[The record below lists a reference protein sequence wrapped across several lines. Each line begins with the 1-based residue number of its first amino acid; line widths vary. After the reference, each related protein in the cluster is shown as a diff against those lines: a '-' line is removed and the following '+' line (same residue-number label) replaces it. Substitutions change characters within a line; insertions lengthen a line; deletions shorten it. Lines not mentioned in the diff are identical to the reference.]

1 MNKLLKALSNFVS
14 PDRKIGP
21 SYDDFSGD
29 VYNFAYDPEA
39 RSTLA
44 DKTPYEQPSE
54 LTAGMMGGMPP
65 PEMPQPEQ
73 VPNVVVEPSQQVM
86 GGVEV
91 NPNVQGGVPQPPLPV
106 REAMP
111 SPSLEMPGGPRM
123 QSVADQVIQD
133 LTAKIGTDINKDA
146 QKEMDDELAGTLA
159 SFGYGAGN
167 LFGGIGVMPSISPR
181 TDTLPPSQLPGVDYS
196 IEGVESLFS
205 GAGPD
210 ATFERVP
217 PETNTDILIT
227 PEGSGYV
234 EELTQTPEQREQ
246 AESGGSMDMPSG
258 GREPITIKEKVDQNK
273 IDSTVPDSDSS
284 LSEEIKN
291 TPPNFIPENKNVNI
305 NYYWQKHNSKKYGI
319 DATKAAKPFQA
330 IVLHHDLTGLTKQKL
345 DYYGTV
351 DKDRDGQFG
360 YHFAIDREGNIYQT
374 APLNKRTNHIRWGQ
388 VSDDLNK
395 QFVDQGLPVLSN
407 SNTIGVSYLGTGTA
421 YTINDK
427 LTEKA
432 KQAYLKL
439 IRELRGQFGDLPYL
453 THGDLDSRKRE
464 TEGKPVSDFL
474 DANLNEINTSTS
486 KFVD

>member
-14 PDRKIGP
+14 PDKKIGP
-21 SYDDFSGD
+21 SYDNFSRD
-29 VYNFAYDPEA
+29 EYHFAYDPEA
-39 RSTLA
+39 RPTLA
-44 DKTPYEQPSE
+44 NKTPYEHPSE
-54 LTAGMMGGMPP
+54 LTEGMMGGMPP
-65 PEMPQPEQ
+65 PEMQQPEQ
-73 VPNVVVEPSQQVM
+73 VPSVVVEPSQQVM

-91 NPNVQGGVPQPPLPV
+91 NPNVQGGMPQPPLPV
-106 REAMP
+106 RETMP

-146 QKEMDDELAGTLA
+146 QKQLDDELAGTLS

-167 LFGGIGVMPSISPR
+167 LFGGVGVVPSISPQSDR
-181 TDTLPPSQLPGVDYS
+181 LPPSQLPGVDYS

-210 ATFERVP
+210 ATFQQAP

-234 EELTQTPEQREQ
+234 DEITQSREQQEQ
-246 AESGGSMDMPSG
+246 AEYGSMDMPSG

-284 LSEEIKN
+284 QSKDIKN
-291 TPPNFIPENKNVNI
+291 TPPNFIPKDKDTKI
-305 NYYWQKHNSKKYGI
+305 NYYWQNHNSQKYGI

-374 APLNKRTNHIRWGQ
+374 APLNKRTNHIRWRQ

-395 QFVDQGLPVLSN
+395 QFLDQGLPVLSN

-421 YTINDK
+421 YTFSDK

-439 IRELRGQFGDLPYL
+439 IRELRTQFGDLPYL

-474 DANLNEINTSTS
+474 DSNLNEINTSTS
-486 KFVD
+486 EFVD

>member
-14 PDRKIGP
+14 PDKKIGP

-39 RSTLA
+39 RPTLA

-65 PEMPQPEQ
+65 PEIPQPEQ
-73 VPNVVVEPSQQVM
+73 VPNVVVEPSQQIM

-91 NPNVQGGVPQPPLPV
+91 NPNVQGGMPRPPLPV

-146 QKEMDDELAGTLA
+146 QKALDDELAGTLS

-167 LFGGIGVMPSISPR
+167 LFGGVGVVPSISPQSDR
-181 TDTLPPSQLPGVDYS
+181 LPPSQLPGVDYS

-217 PETNTDILIT
+217 PRTNTDILIT
-227 PEGSGYV
+227 PEENGYV
-234 EELTQTPEQREQ
+234 DEITQSREQQEQ
-246 AESGGSMDMPSG
+246 AEYGSMDMPSG

-284 LSEEIKN
+284 QSETIQNK
-291 TPPNFIPENKNVNI
+291 TPPNFIPKNKNVNI
-305 NYYWQKHNSKKYGI
+305 NYYWQKHNNKKYGV

-330 IVLHHDLTGLTKQKL
+330 IVLHHDLGGLNKSKL
-345 DYYGTV
+345 DYYGTF

-360 YHFAIDREGNIYQT
+360 YHFAIDDEGNIYQT

-407 SNTIGVSYLGTGTA
+407 SNTIGIAYLGTGTSL
-421 YTINDK
+421 TISDK

-432 KQAYLKL
+432 KQSYLKL
-439 IRELRGQFGDLPYL
+439 IRELKDQFGDLPYL

-464 TEGKPVSDFL
+464 TEGEPVSNFL
-474 DANLNEINTSTS
+474 DSNLNEINTSTS

>member
-73 VPNVVVEPSQQVM
+73 VPSVLVEPSQQVM

-91 NPNVQGGVPQPPLPV
+91 NPNVQGGIPQPPLPV
-106 REAMP
+106 RETMP

-133 LTAKIGTDINKDA
+133 LTSKIGADINKDA
-146 QKEMDDELAGTLA
+146 QREMDDELAGTLS

-167 LFGGIGVMPSISPR
+167 LFGGVGVVPSISPQSDR
-181 TDTLPPSQLPGVDYS
+181 LPPSQLPGVDYS

-210 ATFERVP
+210 ATFQQVP

-227 PEGSGYV
+227 PEDSGYV

-258 GREPITIKEKVDQNK
+258 GREPVTIKEKVDQNK

-284 LSEEIKN
+284 LSEEMKN

-305 NYYWQKHNSKKYGI
+305 NYYWQKHNSQEYGI

-351 DKDRDGQFG
+351 DEDRGGQFG
-360 YHFAIDREGNIYQT
+360 YHFAIDREGRIYQT
-374 APLNKRTNHIRWGQ
+374 APLNKRTNHIRWRQ

-395 QFVDQGLPVLSN
+395 QFLDQGLPVLSN

-421 YTINDK
+421 LTFSDK

-439 IRELRGQFGDLPYL
+439 IRELRAQFGDLPYL

-464 TEGKPVSDFL
+464 TEGKPVSEFL